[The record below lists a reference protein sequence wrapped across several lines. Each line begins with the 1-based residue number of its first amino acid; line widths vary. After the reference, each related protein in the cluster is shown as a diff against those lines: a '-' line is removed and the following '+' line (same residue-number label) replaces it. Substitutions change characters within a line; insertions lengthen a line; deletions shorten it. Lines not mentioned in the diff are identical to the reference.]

1 MIFGQQSLKILRD
14 YAETTTEDTNQ
25 LHEEISSIENHF
37 GRVRDESPE
46 MHRIHVLLNNDDFAS
61 EEFTKIYHSLYEQL
75 GKTDPF
81 IVSLD
86 FEITLVKKRK
96 EKRDKIKMEKS
107 I

>member
-14 YAETTTEDTNQ
+14 YIETATKDTNQ

-37 GRVRDESPE
+37 ARVRDESSE
-46 MHRIHVLLNNDDFAS
+46 MNRIHVLLNNDDFVS
-61 EEFTKIYHSLYEQL
+61 KEFTKIYHSLYEQL

-81 IVSLD
+81 IVALD

-96 EKRDKIKMEKS
+96 EKRDKIKMEKNL
-107 I
+107 